1 MTSIAALATASS
13 FFAQTAAL
21 ITVGVLLSIT
31 FLLFDVNGSLEY
43 ESLKLRK
50 VAFYSALAWSL
61 FSFLTVLTIVAK
73 ILDTPLSG
81 ALDRTI
87 LKSFLTQVTLGKFW
101 LFQLLVALFIAAIS
115 MQIKK
120 ITPALFTLLL
130 ALAGLSAPVFQ
141 SHSASSGSH
150 GLAIGSLVIHVVA
163 LSLWVGGIFAL
174 IFIPPEHRS
183 HATARFS
190 SLALWCAVA
199 VVISGSA
206 NAFARLNF
214 SAAWSSGYA
223 RVVIIK
229 VLLTSLLIYIGLRH
243 RKNIISHNVID
254 KSLLTRLLSIEAGIM
269 VVLLTLGSWLS
280 QQQPPVRETSS
291 AFDPALEITGISMPA
306 QPNFSRLLW
315 SYDPDALMIGFLV
328 IAALLYF
335 KGIRILSDRGDKW
348 PVGRTVAF
356 VLGLSAIDFAT
367 SGGLGVYAKF
377 SFSYHMIA
385 HMLLGMIA
393 PIGIILGAPIT
404 LALRTL
410 PQGRGGHERGVRGT
424 LVSIMHSRLFALY
437 ANPLV
442 ALALFDGSLFAL
454 YLTPLFGDLMQSHTG
469 HLFMN
474 IHFIL
479 AGALFFHVIIGIDPN
494 PRKIP
499 HLARIV
505 TLFAAMSIH
514 SFFSVAVMSSTSLLD
529 GGYYQS
535 LHTPWITDLLADQQ
549 RGGAIGWGMGEVP
562 ILLALVATFIQW
574 MRDDSRE
581 AKRIERTSARK
592 AAMGEPDELAQY
604 NSYLAS
610 LAEKDKKDE

>member
-13 FFAQTAAL
+13 FFAQTAAFV
-21 ITVGVLLSIT
+21 TVGIFLAIT
-31 FLLFDVNGSLEY
+31 FLLFDVNGALEE

-50 VAFYSALAWSL
+50 VAFYSSLTWAL
-61 FSFLTVLTIVAK
+61 FSFLTVLTIIAK

-81 ALDRTI
+81 ALDGVI

-101 LFQLLVALFIAAIS
+101 FFQLLSALLIAAIS
-115 MQIKK
+115 MQIRK

-130 ALAGLSAPVFQ
+130 ALIAISAPIFQ

-174 IFIPPEHRS
+174 IFIPQDHRS
-183 HATARFS
+183 SATARFS
-190 SLALWCAVA
+190 ALALWCASA
-199 VVISGSA
+199 VVVSGAA

-214 SAAWSSGYA
+214 SSAWNTGYA

-229 VLLTSLLIYIGLRH
+229 IALTAILIYIGVRH
-243 RKNIISHNVID
+243 RKNIISHSVID
-254 KSLLTRLLSIEAGIM
+254 KALLARLLTVEAGLM
-269 VVLLTLGSWLS
+269 VLLLTLGSWLS
-280 QQQPPVRETSS
+280 QQQPPVRDSVA

-306 QPNFSRLLW
+306 QPNFSRLFW
-315 SYDPDALMIGFLV
+315 SYDPDALMIGLLV
-328 IAALLYF
+328 IAGLLYF
-335 KGIRILSDRGDKW
+335 KGVRILSQRGDKW
-348 PVGRTVAF
+348 PVGRTIAF

-404 LALRTL
+404 LGLRTL

-424 LVSIMHSRLFALY
+424 LVSIMHSKLFGIY

-454 YLTPLFGDLMQSHTG
+454 YLTPLFGDLMQSHIG

-514 SFFSVAVMSSTSLLD
+514 SFFSVAVMSSSSLLD

-549 RGGAIGWGMGEVP
+549 RGGAIGWGLGEVP